1 MEENRV
7 SRKVRPQNLN
17 AYRGIT
23 PRPKDFAAFWR
34 RRMREADAL
43 PLRYRL
49 TQSREVPSFAGCE
62 MLDLWFAGME
72 GGRLHAKYL
81 RPISEAAVPLVL
93 QFHGYP
99 GSSRSWAEQ
108 ASFVGMGMAVIALD
122 CPGQGGWGFD
132 AGGFH
137 GPTASGHII
146 AGLDGPPEKMY
157 YVRLYQNVRIL
168 CRIVGQLEKINVS
181 RVFVNG
187 GSQGGAIALACAA
200 LNRDLINR
208 AVIQYPFLGDMRLV
222 WELGADEIAYEG
234 LRYYDRWFDP
244 DGRRREQW
252 FAKLGYI
259 DTQNF
264 ASMVRC
270 PVLFGT
276 GLADTVCPPKCQCA
290 VYNHLK
296 CPKKRYLFPG
306 RGHEEIQEFDDLLL
320 DFFCRKEVQ
329 L

>member
-7 SRKVRPQNLN
+7 SRKVRPQNMN

-23 PRPKDFAAFWR
+23 PRPKDFATFWR

-49 TQSREVPSFAGCE
+49 TQSREVPNFAGCE
-62 MLDLWFAGME
+62 MLDMWFAGME
-72 GGRLHAKYL
+72 GSRLHAKFL

-200 LNRDLINR
+200 LNPMPADLHSMGMDGTDD
-208 AVIQYPFLGDMRLV
+208 VDLV
-222 WELGADEIAYEG
+222 NLAPTIRG
-234 LRYYDRWFDP
+234 
-244 DGRRREQW
+244 Q
-252 FAKLGYI
+252 
-259 DTQNF
+259 
-264 ASMVRC
+264 
-270 PVLFGT
+270 VLFGSC
-276 GLADTVCPPKCQCA
+276 LLDSYAPPRAQA
-290 VYNHLK
+290 AIYNAIACEK
-296 CPKKRYLFPG
+296 FWRIYPKY
-306 RGHEEIQEFDDLLL
+306 GHERVNAFENDLVRFLRNGLDDFRQESRTVEGQ
-320 DFFCRKEVQ
+320 RKESNG
-329 L
+329 LFSERML